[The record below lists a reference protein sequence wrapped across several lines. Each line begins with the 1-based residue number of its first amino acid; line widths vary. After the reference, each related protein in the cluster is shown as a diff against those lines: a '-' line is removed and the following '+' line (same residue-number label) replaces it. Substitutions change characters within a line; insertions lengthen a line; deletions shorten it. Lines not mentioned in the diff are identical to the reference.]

1 MHAMESTNR
10 LFPFKGSD
18 AEYIKYLESMLLEV
32 RYPGNSSS
40 RPSCHQIALTPSSGQ
55 SNFINLSK
63 ETFPQKSSQGKLSK
77 PPQKVAQWELELQ
90 RFLSSV
96 PSAQNWNDARAITG
110 FATEDRNKLAIQ
122 IMLGRPA
129 SSVPSFNFQDPDAP
143 SLLPMDEEDLIT
155 RGCDYGRFVVRSV
168 DDGKFAVRVAK
179 YQRLIFVCYCTV
191 LIYVGNSKETV
202 NWMMRRF
209 ISDTDDK
216 NLERHRSGC
225 LWVNRCIAGLLE
237 QRWGYKSWE
246 LFVLCEYPRIQDY
259 LSGPRAF

>member
-1 MHAMESTNR
+1 MEATER

-18 AEYIKYLESMLLEV
+18 AEYIKYLESMILED
-32 RYPGNSSS
+32 RNS
-40 RPSCHQIALTPSSGQ
+40 RHPSSCPSHHQPAHQTAHQTALVPRSGH
-55 SNFINLSK
+55 SNFINLS
-63 ETFPQKSSQGKLSK
+63 ESSFLHNSREGKLSESS
-77 PPQKVAQWELELQ
+77 QKVPQWQSELN

-96 PSAQNWNDARAITG
+96 PLAQDWSAARETTG
-110 FATEDRNKLAIQ
+110 FATVERNRLAIQ

-129 SSVPSFNFQDPDAP
+129 ISVPNLNFQDVDEPL
-143 SLLPMDEEDLIT
+143 LLPMDEKDLIA
-155 RGCDYGRFVVRSV
+155 RGCDYGRFVIRSA

-179 YQRLIFVCYCTV
+179 YQQLIFVCYCTV
-191 LIYVGNSKETV
+191 LIYVGNSKETI

-225 LWVNRCIAGLLE
+225 LWVNRCIAALLE

-246 LFVLCEYPRIQDY
+246 LFVLCECLGLPA
-259 LSGPRAF
+259 ST